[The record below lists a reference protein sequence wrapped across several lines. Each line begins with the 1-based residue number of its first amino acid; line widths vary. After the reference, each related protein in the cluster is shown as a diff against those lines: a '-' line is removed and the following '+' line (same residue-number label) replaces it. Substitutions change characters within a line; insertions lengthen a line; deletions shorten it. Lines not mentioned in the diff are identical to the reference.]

1 VAVIYLEYH
10 GDHVELPLGETVVG
24 RDIGCSL
31 RFNDRAVSRRH
42 LRFVRK
48 ADVVFVEDLDS
59 SNGTLVNGERVTG
72 STRVHDGDEIAIGGR
87 TMVVRMQVAPVPEP
101 ITLSL
106 GDVSDSRDSA
116 PPRDWT
122 TAVSPTAGSQ
132 QRCPRCGAQVNAT
145 DDACGTCEYEWGE
158 FRPMTPTLQGANPL
172 SRRRHERASLEL
184 HLVYVS
190 SELEI
195 EATTRDLS
203 VSGVFVCSKIL
214 DPIGTPCLLTILI
227 DGGPPLSLRGIVRRV
242 VANGSD
248 EPEGLG
254 IEFVDITPAD
264 LTWLRNQL
272 GHGDPTA
279 PFSTMPRE
287 PS

>member
-1 VAVIYLEYH
+1 MAVVYLEYR

-48 ADVVFVEDLDS
+48 ADVVFVEDLGS
-59 SNGTLVNGERVTG
+59 ANGTAVNGERVTA
-72 STRVHDGDEIAIGGR
+72 STLVHDGDEIAIGGR
-87 TMVVRMQVAPVPEP
+87 IMVLRVQVAPVPEP

-106 GDVSDSRDSA
+106 GDVSDESESA
-116 PPRDWT
+116 PRRPAT
-122 TAVSPTAGSQ
+122 TSVSPIASH
-132 QRCPRCGAQVNAT
+132 QRCPRCGAAVSAT
-145 DDACGTCEYEWGE
+145 DDACATCEYAWGD
-158 FRPMTPTLQGANPL
+158 FRPMTPTLTGANPL
-172 SRRRHERASLEL
+172 SRRRHEREPVEL

-203 VSGVFVCSKIL
+203 ISGVFVCSKIL

-227 DGGPPLSLRGIVRRV
+227 DGGPPLSLRGVVRRV
-242 VANGSD
+242 VSNGSD

-254 IEFVDITPAD
+254 IEFLDVSASDQ
-264 LTWLRNQL
+264 TWLRNQL
-272 GHGDPTA
+272 GHVDSTE
-279 PFSTMPRE
+279 PFETSTR
-287 PS
+287 